1 MTSTAR
7 IVIGI
12 LLAILSGGL
21 LLPTGIALARNHPK
35 VVGVVLWNTVG
46 LLLLGLGWLIA
57 LVISLTG
64 SSAPTVVVH
73 NHINGAGASA
83 DSAGKAN

>member
-7 IVIGI
+7 IVIGV

-35 VVGVVLWNTVG
+35 VVGVVLWNTIG

-64 SSAPTVVVH
+64 STTPPTVIVH
-73 NHINGAGASA
+73 NHIAGTNPPPTDGSA
-83 DSAGKAN
+83 K

>member
-7 IVIGI
+7 IIIGI
-12 LLAILSGGL
+12 LLAVLSGGL

-64 SSAPTVVVH
+64 ASTPPTVIVH
-73 NHINGAGASA
+73 NHIAAPDKSA
-83 DSAGKAN
+83 DGSGA